1 MSSSF
6 CFLRS
11 VSPQQVGGGAGV
23 HVRGCGLSSS
33 PGKLSGRACSPA
45 RGQCCCLKGTDRTPQ
60 EKKGTLGKAGILGNS
75 EGLGRLPWPQG
86 NFRAGSARR
95 AGDSDGHECQDQGL
109 WLPFRWWGVAE
120 TCHLWAPV
128 WGGSRGPQGTQAAL
142 PIAAYHC
149 KAVEEASAGL
159 AGVKLPTLQF
169 QPDQLC
175 CETRAGR
182 GGRKPEEPHVF
193 SSKAG

>member
-1 MSSSF
+1 MLLCEGDRQDPTREEGHS
-6 CFLRS
+6 
-11 VSPQQVGGGAGV
+11 GGG
-23 HVRGCGLSSS
+23 RK
-33 PGKLSGRACSPA
+33 PGQLSGFR
-45 RGQCCCLKGTDRTPQ
+45 
-60 EKKGTLGKAGILGNS
+60 KAAVAIGF
-75 EGLGRLPWPQG
+75 
-86 NFRAGSARR
+86 FRAGSARR

-128 WGGSRGPQGTQAAL
+128 WGAAGDPQGAQAAL
-142 PIAAYHC
+142 PIAAYHG

-182 GGRKPEEPHVF
+182 GGRKPEGPHVF